1 MNAYYLK
8 DFRASNTNLAFVDFN
23 GQQSNRMTRIDLRN
37 NKKFMPESM
46 TYTLMT
52 LPVSGKA
59 YSTNLWLEG
68 SNAEHSN
75 TALPQ
80 ARTCSGYSD
89 VTGDNTAVN
98 SPLLITVTGATDTG
112 ENKTGTLDRLYPYLT
127 QPRLRPST

>member
-37 NKKFMPESM
+37 NKKFTPESM
-46 TYTLMT
+46 TYTLVT

-75 TALPQ
+75 TAYATSADMQ
-80 ARTCSGYSD
+80 WVCD

-98 SPLLITVTGATDTG
+98 SL
-112 ENKTGTLDRLYPYLT
+112 
-127 QPRLRPST
+127 S